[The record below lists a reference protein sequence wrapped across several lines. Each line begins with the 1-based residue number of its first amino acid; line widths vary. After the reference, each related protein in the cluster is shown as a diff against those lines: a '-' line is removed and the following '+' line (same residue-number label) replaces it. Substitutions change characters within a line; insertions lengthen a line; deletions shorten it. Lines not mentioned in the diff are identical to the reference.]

1 MIIHP
6 LYQPVQEPKFNYSLL
21 KQAADV
27 VGLDLGNVP
36 SGVNPWTWNDTRR
49 ASWQAAVRQINPALA
64 QAAEVVWGEPIS
76 IALEAALAGENQWS
90 DELDQELS
98 QKRPLQREEMRAE
111 LTAQAL
117 DKIAATRKAE
127 SEAAAARVQSPEQQ
141 RVQRVHS
148 LNIAQQQQA
157 RSVKFA

>member
-1 MIIHP
+1 MH
-6 LYQPVQEPKFNYSLL
+6 EPKFNYSLL
-21 KQAADV
+21 RQAADV
-27 VGLDLGNVP
+27 VGLDLRNVP

-49 ASWQAAVRQINPALA
+49 ASWQAAIRQINPALA

-76 IALEAALAGENQWS
+76 LALEAALAGENQWS

-117 DKIAATRKAE
+117 NKIATTRKAE

-141 RVQRVHS
+141 RALRLHS
-148 LNIAQQQQA
+148 LNVATQHQA
-157 RSVKFA
+157 RSVEFA

>member
-1 MIIHP
+1 MH
-6 LYQPVQEPKFNYSLL
+6 EPKINYSLL

-27 VGLDLGNVP
+27 VGLDLRNVP
-36 SGVNPWTWNDTRR
+36 SGINPWTWDDTRR

-76 IALEAALAGENQWS
+76 LALEAALAGENQWS

-98 QKRPLQREEMRAE
+98 QKRPLQRNEMRAE

-117 DKIAATRKAE
+117 NKIAATRKAE

-141 RVQRVHS
+141 QLQRVHS
-148 LNIAQQQQA
+148 LNVAAQHQA
-157 RSVKFA
+157 RSVEFA

>member
-1 MIIHP
+1 MFIHP
-6 LYQPVQEPKFNYSLL
+6 LYQSMHEPKFNYSLL

-27 VGLDLGNVP
+27 VGLDLRNVP
-36 SGVNPWTWNDTRR
+36 SGINPWTWNDTRR

-76 IALEAALAGENQWS
+76 LALEAALAGENQWS

-98 QKRPLQREEMRAE
+98 QKRPLQRNEMRAE

-117 DKIAATRKAE
+117 NKIAATRKAE

-141 RVQRVHS
+141 QLQRVHS
-148 LNIAQQQQA
+148 LNVAAQHQA
-157 RSVKFA
+157 RSVEFA

>member
-1 MIIHP
+1 MH
-6 LYQPVQEPKFNYSLL
+6 EPKINYSLL

-27 VGLDLGNVP
+27 VGLDLRNVP
-36 SGVNPWTWNDTRR
+36 SGINPWTWNDTRR

-76 IALEAALAGENQWS
+76 LALEAALAGENQWS

-98 QKRPLQREEMRAE
+98 QKRPLQRNEMRAE

-117 DKIAATRKAE
+117 NKIAATRKAE

-141 RVQRVHS
+141 QLQRVHS
-148 LNIAQQQQA
+148 LNVAAQHQA
-157 RSVKFA
+157 RSVEFA

>member
-1 MIIHP
+1 MH
-6 LYQPVQEPKFNYSLL
+6 EPKINYSLL

-27 VGLDLGNVP
+27 VGLDLRNVP
-36 SGVNPWTWNDTRR
+36 SGINPWTWNDTRR

-76 IALEAALAGENQWS
+76 LALEAALAGENQWS

-117 DKIAATRKAE
+117 NKIATTRKAE

-141 RVQRVHS
+141 RALRLHS
-148 LNIAQQQQA
+148 LNVAAQHQA
-157 RSVKFA
+157 RSVEFA

>member
-6 LYQPVQEPKFNYSLL
+6 LYRSMHEPKFNYSLL

-27 VGLDLGNVP
+27 VGLDLRNVP
-36 SGVNPWTWNDTRR
+36 SGINPWTWNDTRR

-76 IALEAALAGENQWS
+76 LALEAALAGENQWS

-98 QKRPLQREEMRAE
+98 QKRPLQRNEMRAE

-117 DKIAATRKAE
+117 NKIAATRKAE

-141 RVQRVHS
+141 QLQRVHS
-148 LNIAQQQQA
+148 LNVAAQHQA
-157 RSVKFA
+157 RSVEFA